1 MEPSL
6 TLRIALYLLVLDGLV
21 ALYLGD
27 FVGPAGLGGLVLALA
42 ASWAWRHWRPGAE
55 IPPAL
60 DRALVTAVA
69 AGFVADLLWLAE
81 TWVDAPP
88 RLLIF
93 LVVYKL
99 FTLRT
104 VRDSRTVA
112 FLAFFMLAFASAS
125 AFGVGFLFVF
135 VAFVLLS
142 TWLLVLQQVELEA
155 APAAGRVTVGPPVTP
170 VRLFA
175 LALTAWLA
183 ATAIT
188 AVLFFAIPRIGLAA
202 LPLRAKLG
210 RMITGFSDRV
220 ELGAYGPI
228 EIDDT
233 VVMRVYVSEW
243 TDHPE
248 RLTALRWRGLALD
261 QFDGRAWTVRRDERE
276 TVWRT
281 RNGDFALGVPQGTG
295 RILVQEVF
303 REAIGTDVLF
313 AAPRALRLRL
323 RTGAIQVDSMGS
335 LAAPAAASQLHYAV
349 ESELEGD
356 QPPDARVR
364 NAPVSLGDPGLAR
377 YLQLPPLA
385 PRVRDLA
392 RRLTAESRDA
402 YEAAVQLSAH
412 LSREYRY
419 SLVRER
425 RTSLDPVE
433 EFLFVSRTGNC
444 EYFAAALAVMLRSLG
459 IPARVINGFQ
469 RGDWNPYGRYF
480 MVRFRDA
487 HSWVEAYVG
496 GPGWMT
502 LDPSP
507 RGEVPPELA
516 SGPMSLYLDSLRM
529 RWHRYVINWS
539 FRDQVQ
545 AAVAIRRQTQA
556 WRPALGWFGQWRGLS
571 TAALVVGLGVVLVRV
586 WRRAGGPARRR
597 AAARLPGFYARAL
610 RRARRLGL
618 RPEAGETARE
628 FAVRVGRA
636 APGWT
641 GPFAEITGAYEA
653 CRFGGV
659 ALSPAEVAAL
669 EGRVARLTGP

>member
-1 MEPSL
+1 MGPSV
-6 TLRIALYLLVLDGLV
+6 TLRTVLYLLVVDGLA

-27 FVGPAGLGGLVLALA
+27 FVGPAGLAGLVLALG
-42 ASWAWRHWRPGAE
+42 ASWVWQRYRPGAGLR
-55 IPPAL
+55 PAV
-60 DRALVTAVA
+60 DRTLVSLAA
-69 AGFVADLLWLAE
+69 AGFVVDILWLAE

-88 RLLIF
+88 RLLLF

-104 VRDSRTVA
+104 VRDSRTVG

-142 TWLLVLQQVELEA
+142 TWLLVLQQVEHEA
-155 APAAGRVTVGPPVTP
+155 APAAGRVRVGPPVAP
-170 VRLFA
+170 ARLFA
-175 LALTAWLA
+175 LALGAWLA
-183 ATAIT
+183 ATAMT
-188 AVLFFAIPRIGLAA
+188 AALFFTIPRIGLAA
-202 LPLRAKLG
+202 LPFRAKLG
-210 RMITGFSDRV
+210 RVITGFSDRV
-220 ELGAYGPI
+220 ELGSYGPI

-248 RLTALRWRGLALD
+248 RLPSLRWRGLALD
-261 QFDGRAWTVRRDERE
+261 QFDGRAWTVRREERE

-295 RILVQEVF
+295 RILVQEIF
-303 REAIGTDVLF
+303 REPIGTDILF

-335 LAAPAAASQLHYAV
+335 LSAPAAASGLHYAV

-364 NAPVSLGDPGLAR
+364 NAPVSLGDPGVAR

-385 PRVRDLA
+385 PRVRELA
-392 RRLTAESRDA
+392 REVTAQSRDA
-402 YEAAVQLSAH
+402 YEAAIQLSAH
-412 LSREYRY
+412 LSRAYRY

-433 EFLFVSRTGNC
+433 EFLFVSRSGNC

-469 RGDWNPYGRYF
+469 RGDWNPYGGYF
-480 MVRFRDA
+480 MVRYRDA

-507 RGEVPPELA
+507 RGQVPPELA
-516 SGPMSLYLDSLRM
+516 SGPIRLYLDAFRM
-529 RWHRYVINWS
+529 WWYRYVINWT

-545 AAVAIRRQTQA
+545 AAAALRREARA
-556 WRPALGWFGQWRGLS
+556 WRPGPGWSGEWRQVL
-571 TAALVVGLGVVLVRV
+571 ALVAVAGLGVFLVRL
-586 WRRAGGPARRR
+586 WRRDGRPGPR
-597 AAARLPGFYARAL
+597 
-610 RRARRLGL
+610 
-618 RPEAGETARE
+618 
-628 FAVRVGRA
+628 
-636 APGWT
+636 
-641 GPFAEITGAYEA
+641 
-653 CRFGGV
+653 
-659 ALSPAEVAAL
+659 
-669 EGRVARLTGP
+669 